1 MNITHTHTQGRE
13 RERERDRQTD
23 RQTDRQRERARE
35 RERGRRELEKCDTTR
50 QKEPFLFMC
59 TFLFWQVR
67 RTKTNERMLRARQ
80 REKRQVVG
88 RRQWSNVRHHLETQ
102 AHREQYLREDI
113 PCCSPLCQ
121 STSCEDF
128 LALAPNPIMLPEDC
142 ERYVVPDANVVA
154 QFPTLLQHSHIP
166 AIILPDVGSKACKQ
180 VKKALLVCVCVCARA
195 RASVFVYV
203 CVSVSVGLRVDLCG
217 YLSVCALLHM
227 QTRCTVADAFLDLR
241 CHFAWQN

>member
-1 MNITHTHTQGRE
+1 
-13 RERERDRQTD
+13 
-23 RQTDRQRERARE
+23 
-35 RERGRRELEKCDTTR
+35 
-50 QKEPFLFMC
+50 MC